1 MLAKKIRATLT
12 LTIGVCMAALV
23 TDYVTSDL
31 LLKTPQLFNPLKT
44 LAVTLAVCVPVAY
57 YLISQKINIQTVEKR
72 LLEIL
77 SQEEKGRVE
86 VELANGKMKES
97 EALYR
102 LLADNQTDMISLWD
116 ADGINLYTSPSSE
129 RRFGFS
135 NGERRALEN
144 YSNIHPEDRSILED
158 LTPRV
163 TAESGPATAE
173 FRIIHKNGTVEW
185 VESTLTRVGDGSG
198 GLLSATRVI
207 TERKHL
213 QQELEAALGKAQ
225 MALAVKAD
233 FLANMTHELRT
244 PLNAI
249 VGFSGLLRKSA
260 NIKQPESRQV
270 ELIYDASQTLL
281 SVVNDVL
288 DFSKLEAGAVE
299 LEHHS
304 FDPVQIAEATIALLS
319 AQAAEKGIGI
329 SVTTTGEHGPLIG
342 DSARL
347 RQVILNLSSNAL
359 KFTASGGIEVVVDQQ
374 DDGAQRRLRIAVND
388 SGIGIPERHIDAV
401 FGRFTQ
407 ADASVSRKF
416 GGTGLGLSICKKL
429 IDAMGGDIGVKSV
442 EGSGSTFWFEVTLP
456 IAASL
461 DDHYAAPTEMDIE
474 STFRLLVVDDNP
486 TNRELIVA
494 LLAPFDISITTAS
507 DGVEAVEHAAR
518 SQFDLILM
526 DVQMPNMDGM
536 TATRRIRSSTPL
548 GARRVP
554 IVAMTANVFPEQVA
568 RCLEAGMDG
577 HLGKPIN
584 PAKFIETL
592 AFWSSDGAEEE
603 ACELS
608 NSTALEHQG

>member
-1 MLAKKIRATLT
+1 L
-12 LTIGVCMAALV
+12 
-23 TDYVTSDL
+23 D
-31 LLKTPQLFNPLKT
+31 
-44 LAVTLAVCVPVAY
+44 
-57 YLISQKINIQTVEKR
+57 
-72 LLEIL
+72 
-77 SQEEKGRVE
+77 
-86 VELANGKMKES
+86 ANASLRER

-116 ADGINLYTSPSSE
+116 ARGQNIYTSPSADRQFGFTDIE
-129 RRFGFS
+129 RRSLGSFS
-135 NGERRALEN
+135 NV
-144 YSNIHPEDRSILED
+144 HPEDIKVVSRLVPS
-158 LTPRV
+158 V
-163 TAESGPATAE
+163 TVQSGPATAE
-173 FRIIHKNGTVEW
+173 FRVIHKDGTVEW
-185 VESTLTRVGDGSG
+185 VEATLSRVADGSG

-207 TERKHL
+207 TERKLL
-213 QQELEAALGKAQ
+213 QQELEAALGEAQ
-225 MALAVKAD
+225 TALAVKAD

-260 NIKQPESRQV
+260 NIKPPETRQV

-299 LEHHS
+299 LECHP
-304 FDPVQIAEATIALLS
+304 FDPVQIAEATTALLS
-319 AQAAEKGIGI
+319 AQATEKGVGI
-329 SVTTTGEHGPLIG
+329 SVTSTGEQGPLVG

-347 RQVILNLSSNAL
+347 RQVILNLASNAL

-429 IDAMGGDIGVKSV
+429 IDTMGGDIGVTSV

-456 IAASL
+456 IAAAL
-461 DDHYAAPTEMDIE
+461 DDGYAAPTEMEIE
-474 STFRLLVVDDNP
+474 NSFRLLVVDDNP

-526 DVQMPNMDGM
+526 DVQMPNMDGV
-536 TATRRIRSSTPL
+536 TATRRIRSATPL

-554 IVAMTANVFPEQVA
+554 IVAMTANVFPEQIA

-592 AFWSSDGAEEE
+592 AFWSSEGGEEQVSE
-603 ACELS
+603 AS
-608 NSTALEHQG
+608 DPDMLEQRG